1 MNLDK
6 TIEDFR
12 TGKLELDCRR
22 MVLSQSAVGG
32 ERYEGKGYIRQ
43 CADGGL
49 VYKIYVTGHENASPH
64 EGLIREMGLVGKVHP
79 DELFFDLVAE
89 VKDGTEIRA
98 SRLIP
103 RVSWSTC
110 GEPELIRGPLPSVTA
125 TNKRLPQKAHVLE
138 LSFFEE
144 YSIPKTHWNEVE
156 EVDGMH
162 SVVDGAEF
170 EACGMAFTARVRA
183 GSGRSVIEVAA
194 SAPFPPDYHW
204 RIQEALQFIVGRTAS
219 VSAVVT
225 CEPGFQTIELMS
237 PTRSSVR
244 PHFCPPISH
253 ASIEYRQHGWAL
265 FGAYLAYIV
274 EMNPPTQWH
283 PLGYH
288 LYIAR
293 EASANSID
301 SWAMGVSVAL
311 EAVASLVSIPDEQE
325 EPSGTDAAVEKL
337 KRYVAGEA
345 DLADIK
351 ERLDGLLS
359 MLKQP
364 PGPRDTLEWL
374 AGEGKVEGAYI
385 KQWKKLRNTLV
396 HPKLG
401 DLKQP
406 DQATVQKQLDRI
418 HCVQV
423 LLCQI
428 TYYLIGYS
436 GPYTDYGAGGFPI
449 KEYPL
454 DAPRPIGG

>member
-1 MNLDK
+1 MNVDK

-22 MVLSQSAVGG
+22 MVLSQSTEGG

-43 CADGGL
+43 DADGGL

-64 EGLIREMGLVGKVHP
+64 EGMIREMSLVGKVHP
-79 DELFFDLVAE
+79 DEHFFDLVAE
-89 VKDGTEIRA
+89 ARDGTEIHA

-103 RVSWSTC
+103 WVCWSKL
-110 GEPELIRGPLPSVTA
+110 GEPELIRGPLFSVTA
-125 TNKRLPQKAHVLE
+125 TNKKLPQTAHVLE
-138 LSFFEE
+138 LFFFEE
-144 YSIPKTHWNEVE
+144 YSIPKTHWNDVE
-156 EVDGMH
+156 EVDGVH
-162 SVVDGAEF
+162 SVADGAEF
-170 EACGMAFTARVRA
+170 EACGVEFKARVRA
-183 GSGRSVIEVAA
+183 GSGRSVVEVAG
-194 SAPFPPDYHW
+194 SEPFPPDYHW
-204 RIQEALQFIVGRTAS
+204 RIQEALQFIVGRTAV

-225 CEPGFQTIELMS
+225 CGPGFQTVELIS
-237 PTRSSVR
+237 PARSSAR

-253 ASIEYRQHGWAL
+253 ASIEYHRHGWTL
-265 FGAYLAYIV
+265 FGSYLEYIV
-274 EMNPPTQWH
+274 KMNPPTQWH

-364 PGPRDTLEWL
+364 PGPRGKLEWL
-374 AGEGKVEGAYI
+374 AGDGRVEGAYI
-385 KQWKKLRNTLV
+385 KQWTKLRNALV

-423 LLCQI
+423 LLYQI

-436 GPYTDYGAGGFPI
+436 GPYTDYGAEGFPI
-449 KEYPL
+449 KKYPL
-454 DAPRPIGG
+454 EAPRPIEG